1 MNDFENALL
10 NGLPLAEAAAFH
22 VQLLGYDRPKTAG
35 LAETVAKNPGSI
47 AAPVGAVLG
56 AGGLAVGLNAGYN
69 KLKKD
74 FGNSNPKTATAGGM
88 AAPTLPP
95 TATGQQMPAPAPVTL
110 PGTAM
115 GQNTIKQAA
124 FRPTPAHFKAIG
136 LNDSDAKSMAES
148 WPIPHLN
155 EKDTESFYAEWRK
168 RGLSAPA
175 QKKHAASDKTPEEVG
190 KERAR
195 ASLSA
200 EKEKA
205 EAHKREH
212 GGGLVGSITGA
223 ALGGYAS
230 HRYGKGNPLATIAG
244 AAVGHHIAGKTG
256 REIGAV
262 MDRHAKTASAETAG
276 KVLGGL
282 GGIIAVNRT
291 LMAAGVR
298 NVASSNPAAI
308 AGTAGALVAGAA
320 LGGALGGRIGA
331 YFGADKEKLGA
342 AVKRAFEEVQNAGMG
357 MGPSSPVDPQQ
368 AAQAL
373 DQPPAKPT
381 PVTPAVD
388 QATQQYL
395 ATQQELNQATDASAV
410 QFYQEQLAAAKEQ
423 LEAAQQEAQQLQQ
436 SQAMHEQELA
446 QIQAQ
451 VADSTQK
458 AMMASDQVLKEQQGA
473 AAMRMAYQQLRGQIL
488 NTVSSDPPSMSPDQA
503 AMSAASTGAAPS
515 SAPDPTAGPAG
526 QAPAPGT
533 PPGSPA
539 PEGDATVPNADG
551 IAMSKPMMDT
561 AQPAVATGQK
571 EQTGDAKT
579 PQKEVLAA
587 AVSKMTKAV
596 GALKKHGPGAAAG
609 AALGAATGHYETK
622 RDVSHVKAV
631 EKDLE
636 GKKDRSFSESRRLG
650 AAKAELATDDYAK
663 KNPGKFTAMSA
674 AAGGVAGGVLG
685 PKMKDNIVKVRE
697 HVRSLRAAQAAAKK
711 K

>member
-1 MNDFENALL
+1 MNAFENALL
-10 NGLPLAEAAAFH
+10 NGLPLADAAAFH
-22 VQLLGYDRPKTAG
+22 VQLLGYDRPK
-35 LAETVAKNPGSI
+35 L
-47 AAPVGAVLG
+47 
-56 AGGLAVGLNAGYN
+56 
-69 KLKKD
+69 
-74 FGNSNPKTATAGGM
+74 ATAGGM

-95 TATGQQMPAPAPVTL
+95 TANGQQMPTPAPVTL
-110 PGTAM
+110 PSTAM
-115 GQNTIKQAA
+115 GQNTVKAA
-124 FRPTPAHFKAIG
+124 GLFSRKPPPPAPHLAKYEAAGYSPSPEVWKKGFG
-136 LNDSDAKSMAES
+136 LNDRDAAAMKADWPKVRAQMGPHDLRDFHEAFYKAE
-148 WPIPHLN
+148 HGT
-155 EKDTESFYAEWRK
+155 KT
-168 RGLSAPA
+168 
-175 QKKHAASDKTPEEVG
+175 AASEKTPEEVG

-212 GGGLVGSITGA
+212 GGGLMGSITGA

-256 REIGAV
+256 REVGAV
-262 MDRHAKTASAETAG
+262 MDRHAKTAS
-276 KVLGGL
+276 VSDRLG
-282 GGIIAVNRT
+282 
-291 LMAAGVR
+291 M
-298 NVASSNPAAI
+298 
-308 AGTAGALVAGAA
+308 
-320 LGGALGGRIGA
+320 
-331 YFGADKEKLGA
+331 

-446 QIQAQ
+446 QIQTQ

-515 SAPDPTAGPAG
+515 SAPSPTSGPAG
-526 QAPAPGT
+526 QAPSPGT

-561 AQPAVATGQK
+561 AQPSTATGQK

-609 AALGAATGHYETK
+609 AVLGAGTGHYETR
-622 RDVSHVKAV
+622 RDVSHVKDV
-631 EKDLE
+631 EKELDN
-636 GKKDRSFSESRRLG
+636 KKDKSFSESRRLG

-663 KNPGKFTAMSA
+663 RNPGKFTAMSA
-674 AAGGVAGGVLG
+674 AAGGVAGGFVG
-685 PKMKDNIVKVRE
+685 PKMKDNIIKVRE

>member
-1 MNDFENALL
+1 MSDFENALL
-10 NGLPLAEAAAFH
+10 NGLPLADAAAFH
-22 VQLLGYDRPKTAG
+22 VKLLGYDRPK
-35 LAETVAKNPGSI
+35 L
-47 AAPVGAVLG
+47 
-56 AGGLAVGLNAGYN
+56 
-69 KLKKD
+69 
-74 FGNSNPKTATAGGM
+74 ATAGGM

-95 TATGQQMPAPAPVTL
+95 TANGQQMPAPAPVTL
-110 PGTAM
+110 PSTAM
-115 GQNTIKQAA
+115 GQNTVKQAEKGIDM
-124 FRPTPAHFKAIG
+124 PAHKAYPRAAGVGAVMGG
-136 LNDSDAKSMAES
+136 LA
-148 WPIPHLN
+148 
-155 EKDTESFYAEWRK
+155 
-168 RGLSAPA
+168 GAPA
-175 QKKHAASDKTPEEVG
+175 GLAVPGALIGSAAMMAAALVDRTVLHDVNKRLQKTAASDKTPEEIG

-256 REIGAV
+256 REVGAV
-262 MDRHAKTASAETAG
+262 MDRHAKTASDR
-276 KVLGGL
+276 LGM
-282 GGIIAVNRT
+282 V
-291 LMAAGVR
+291 M
-298 NVASSNPAAI
+298 
-308 AGTAGALVAGAA
+308 
-320 LGGALGGRIGA
+320 
-331 YFGADKEKLGA
+331 
-342 AVKRAFEEVQNAGMG
+342 KRAFEEVQNAGMG

-373 DQPPAKPT
+373 DQPPAKPV

-410 QFYQEQLAAAKEQ
+410 QFYQEQLAQAKEQ
-423 LEAAQQEAQQLQQ
+423 LEAAQQEAQRLQQ
-436 SQAMHEQELA
+436 AQAMHEQELA

-515 SAPDPTAGPAG
+515 SAPNPTSGPAG

-561 AQPAVATGQK
+561 AQTATNVGQK

-587 AVSKMTKAV
+587 AVSKMTKAIS
-596 GALKKHGPGAAAG
+596 AAKKHGPGAAAG
-609 AALGAATGHYETK
+609 TALGAATGYRETK
-622 RDVSHVKAV
+622 REH
-631 EKDLE
+631 
-636 GKKDRSFSESRRLG
+636 G
-650 AAKAELATDDYAK
+650 DDYAK

-674 AAGGVAGGVLG
+674 ALGGAAGGYLG

-697 HVRSLRAAQAAAKK
+697 HVRSIRAAQAAAKK

>member
-1 MNDFENALL
+1 MSDFENALL

-22 VQLLGYDRPKTAG
+22 VQLLGYDRPK
-35 LAETVAKNPGSI
+35 V
-47 AAPVGAVLG
+47 
-56 AGGLAVGLNAGYN
+56 
-69 KLKKD
+69 
-74 FGNSNPKTATAGGM
+74 ATAGGM
-88 AAPTLPP
+88 APPALPP
-95 TATGQQMPAPAPVTL
+95 TANGQQMPAPAPVTL

-124 FRPTPAHFKAIG
+124 
-136 LNDSDAKSMAES
+136 
-148 WPIPHLN
+148 
-155 EKDTESFYAEWRK
+155 
-168 RGLSAPA
+168 
-175 QKKHAASDKTPEEVG
+175 SDKSPEEVG

-230 HRYGKGNPLATIAG
+230 HRYGKGNPMATIAG

-256 REIGAV
+256 REVGAV
-262 MDRHAKTASAETAG
+262 MDRHAKTASVIQGAVKTVLTPLLHAAVRPGAATAIG
-276 KVLGGL
+276 AGL
-282 GGIIAVNRT
+282 GAV
-291 LMAAGVR
+291 G
-298 NVASSNPAAI
+298 
-308 AGTAGALVAGAA
+308 GAVAGGEGHRISGA
-320 LGGALGGRIGA
+320 LGGAAVGGAAGA
-331 YFGADKEKLGA
+331 GASFGGHKLLQYGASKALAHPEAAKLMAQVPGARQGFEAVKAAPWGGMHSALVNQVKLGA
-342 AVKRAFEEVQNAGMG
+342 AMKRAFEEIQNAGMG

-446 QIQAQ
+446 QIQTQ

-503 AMSAASTGAAPS
+503 AMSAASTGAAPA
-515 SAPDPTAGPAG
+515 APGAAETGAPAPTAGPAG
-526 QAPAPGT
+526 QAPSPGT

-551 IAMSKPMMDT
+551 IAASKPMMDG
-561 AQPAVATGQK
+561 AQPATAVGQK
-571 EQTGDAKT
+571 DQQKVGSAKET
-579 PQKEVLAA
+579 AA
-587 AVSKMTKAV
+587 SKMTKAV
-596 GALKKHGPGAAAG
+596 GAAWKKHGPVVKKHGPGAAAG
-609 AALGAATGHYETK
+609 AALGAATGHHETK
-622 RDVSHVKAV
+622 R
-631 EKDLE
+631 
-636 GKKDRSFSESRRLG
+636 ESG
-650 AAKAELATDDYAK
+650 DDYAK

-697 HVRSLRAAQAAAKK
+697 HVRSIRAAQAAAKK
-711 K
+711 KK

>member
-1 MNDFENALL
+1 MNAFENALL
-10 NGLPLAEAAAFH
+10 NGLPLADAAAFH
-22 VQLLGYDRPKTAG
+22 VQLLGYDRPK
-35 LAETVAKNPGSI
+35 L
-47 AAPVGAVLG
+47 
-56 AGGLAVGLNAGYN
+56 
-69 KLKKD
+69 
-74 FGNSNPKTATAGGM
+74 ATAGGM

-95 TATGQQMPAPAPVTL
+95 TANGQQMPTPAPVTL
-110 PGTAM
+110 PSTAM

-124 FRPTPAHFKAIG
+124 
-136 LNDSDAKSMAES
+136 
-148 WPIPHLN
+148 
-155 EKDTESFYAEWRK
+155 
-168 RGLSAPA
+168 
-175 QKKHAASDKTPEEVG
+175 SDKSPEEVG

-212 GGGLVGSITGA
+212 GGGLIGSITGA

-256 REIGAV
+256 REVGAIA
-262 MDRHAKTASAETAG
+262 DRHSHEKTAVSN
-276 KVLGGL
+276 KWVDSR
-282 GGIIAVNRT
+282 V
-291 LMAAGVR
+291 AAGVAKATPERIIGFVKKMR
-298 NVASSNPAAI
+298 NEQGKLHGNEPSVARRFSKLDHAVDTAKETANTRWPAHAHS
-308 AGTAGALVAGAA
+308 TTPPEGA
-320 LGGALGGRIGA
+320 
-331 YFGADKEKLGA
+331 KKLGA

-446 QIQAQ
+446 QIQTQ

-515 SAPDPTAGPAG
+515 SAPSPTSGPAG

>member
-10 NGLPLAEAAAFH
+10 NGLPLADAAAFH

-95 TATGQQMPAPAPVTL
+95 TANGQQMPAPAPITL

-115 GQNTIKQAA
+115 GQNTVKAA
-124 FRPTPAHFKAIG
+124 TAGTGVDMPAHKAYPRAAGVGAIIG
-136 LNDSDAKSMAES
+136 GVAGAPMGMPVVGAL
-148 WPIPHLN
+148 I
-155 EKDTESFYAEWRK
+155 
-168 RGLSAPA
+168 GSAA
-175 QKKHAASDKTPEEVG
+175 LTAAALVDRTVLYDFNKKHAASDKTPEEVG

-212 GGGLVGSITGA
+212 GGGLIGSITGA

-256 REIGAV
+256 REVGAV
-262 MDRHAKTASAETAG
+262 MDRHAKTAS
-276 KVLGGL
+276 VSDRLG
-282 GGIIAVNRT
+282 
-291 LMAAGVR
+291 M
-298 NVASSNPAAI
+298 
-308 AGTAGALVAGAA
+308 
-320 LGGALGGRIGA
+320 
-331 YFGADKEKLGA
+331 

-446 QIQAQ
+446 QIQTQ
-451 VADSTQK
+451 VADSTQPLLW
-458 AMMASDQVLKEQQGA
+458 Q
-473 AAMRMAYQQLRGQIL
+473 
-488 NTVSSDPPSMSPDQA
+488 
-503 AMSAASTGAAPS
+503 
-515 SAPDPTAGPAG
+515 
-526 QAPAPGT
+526 
-533 PPGSPA
+533 
-539 PEGDATVPNADG
+539 
-551 IAMSKPMMDT
+551 
-561 AQPAVATGQK
+561 
-571 EQTGDAKT
+571 
-579 PQKEVLAA
+579 
-587 AVSKMTKAV
+587 
-596 GALKKHGPGAAAG
+596 H
-609 AALGAATGHYETK
+609 
-622 RDVSHVKAV
+622 
-631 EKDLE
+631 
-636 GKKDRSFSESRRLG
+636 RR
-650 AAKAELATDDYAK
+650 
-663 KNPGKFTAMSA
+663 
-674 AAGGVAGGVLG
+674 
-685 PKMKDNIVKVRE
+685 R
-697 HVRSLRAAQAAAKK
+697 Q
-711 K
+711 

>member
-1 MNDFENALL
+1 MNAFENALL
-10 NGLPLAEAAAFH
+10 NGLPLADAAAFH
-22 VQLLGYDRPKTAG
+22 VQLLGYDRPK
-35 LAETVAKNPGSI
+35 L
-47 AAPVGAVLG
+47 
-56 AGGLAVGLNAGYN
+56 
-69 KLKKD
+69 
-74 FGNSNPKTATAGGM
+74 ATAGGM

-95 TATGQQMPAPAPVTL
+95 TANGQQMPTPAPVTL
-110 PGTAM
+110 PSTAM
-115 GQNTIKQAA
+115 GQNTVKAA
-124 FRPTPAHFKAIG
+124 TAGTGVDMPAHKAYPRAAGVGAIIG
-136 LNDSDAKSMAES
+136 GVAGAPMGMPVVGAL
-148 WPIPHLN
+148 I
-155 EKDTESFYAEWRK
+155 
-168 RGLSAPA
+168 GSAA
-175 QKKHAASDKTPEEVG
+175 LTAAALVDRTVLYDFNKKHAASDKTPEEVG

-256 REIGAV
+256 REVGAV
-262 MDRHAKTASAETAG
+262 MDRHAKTASVKEA
-276 KVLGGL
+276 
-282 GGIIAVNRT
+282 ISPQY
-291 LMAAGVR
+291 
-298 NVASSNPAAI
+298 VASKLKGKSPHALREFARRVESSLPETPGDVGRWRHMDTRRPSDVKRVGSAQMARAEADFADRAA
-308 AGTAGALVAGAA
+308 
-320 LGGALGGRIGA
+320 R
-331 YFGADKEKLGA
+331 YKLGA
-342 AVKRAFEEVQNAGMG
+342 AMKRAFEEVQNAGMG
-357 MGPSSPVDPQQ
+357 MGPGSPVDPQQ

-410 QFYQEQLAAAKEQ
+410 QFYQEQLAQAKEQ

-446 QIQAQ
+446 QIQTQ

-515 SAPDPTAGPAG
+515 SAPSPTSGPAG

-697 HVRSLRAAQAAAKK
+697 HVQSLRAAQAAAKK

>member
-10 NGLPLAEAAAFH
+10 NGLPLADAAAFH
-22 VQLLGYDRPKTAG
+22 VRLLGYDRPK
-35 LAETVAKNPGSI
+35 L
-47 AAPVGAVLG
+47 
-56 AGGLAVGLNAGYN
+56 
-69 KLKKD
+69 
-74 FGNSNPKTATAGGM
+74 ATAGGM

-95 TATGQQMPAPAPVTL
+95 TANGQQMPAPAPVTL
-110 PGTAM
+110 PSTAM

-148 WPIPHLN
+148 WPTPHLN

-212 GGGLVGSITGA
+212 GGGLMGSITGA

-256 REIGAV
+256 REVGAV
-262 MDRHAKTASAETAG
+262 MDRHAKTAFPVDPVIAAAEGAMARSHRTG
-276 KVLGGL
+276 NL
-282 GGIIAVNRT
+282 AV
-291 LMAAGVR
+291 
-298 NVASSNPAAI
+298 
-308 AGTAGALVAGAA
+308 
-320 LGGALGGRIGA
+320 GALGGIGGLA
-331 YFGADKEKLGA
+331 YGVHEMNKTKQQKLGA
-342 AVKRAFEEVQNAGMG
+342 ALKRAFEEVQNAGMG

-368 AAQAL
+368 AVQAL

-395 ATQQELNQATDASAV
+395 TTQQELNQATDASAV
-410 QFYQEQLAAAKEQ
+410 QFYQQQLAQAKEQ

-436 SQAMHEQELA
+436 SQAMHEQELS

-503 AMSAASTGAAPS
+503 AMSAASTGAAPA
-515 SAPDPTAGPAG
+515 APGAAETGAPAPTAGPAG
-526 QAPAPGT
+526 QAPSPGT

-539 PEGDATVPNADG
+539 PEGDATVPGADG
-551 IAMSKPMMDT
+551 IAASKPMMDA
-561 AQPAVATGQK
+561 AQPATAVGQK
-571 EQTGDAKT
+571 DQQKVGSAK
-579 PQKEVLAA
+579 A
-587 AVSKMTKAV
+587 KMTNAV
-596 GALKKHGPGAAAG
+596 RALKGHGQAAWKKHGPAVRKHGPSAAAG
-609 AALGAATGHYETK
+609 AALGAGAGRYETK
-622 RDVSHVKAV
+622 RDVSHVKNL
-631 EKDLE
+631 EKELD
-636 GKKDRSFSESRRLG
+636 GKKDKSFSESRRLG
-650 AAKAELATDDYAK
+650 AAKAQLATDDYAK

-674 AAGGVAGGVLG
+674 AAGGMAGGFVG
-685 PKMKDNIVKVRE
+685 PKMKGNIIKVRE
-697 HVRSLRAAQAAAKK
+697 DVRSLRAAQAAAKK